1 MREAIRDRE
10 RLIHML
16 AAINRIDASLS
27 RWGKDMFLQDKTFFF
42 GLVKNVEI
50 IGEATYK
57 LTKDFKQSHQELPW
71 SYIEKMRHI
80 LVHGYYMIE
89 ESFIW
94 ETIESDLPGIKPII
108 EKYISELEKYPPDS
122 SSII

>member
-1 MREAIRDRE
+1 
-10 RLIHML
+10 ML

-108 EKYISELEKYPPDS
+108 EKYISELEKYQD
-122 SSII
+122 

>member
-42 GLVKNVEI
+42 GLVKNIEI